1 MITIIFLI
9 VLAIATISGFYIWD
23 RSTLDENIYQYR
35 CRLINLKLASH
46 LNPIIKCDFR
56 VAKSSNKAIDDLL
69 SFDNI
74 TPKQKELIEALRQSD
89 DTIKSMESIYQNSN
103 SIIKSDLDPLQCEV
117 LFHLKKT
124 PKFMKYQR
132 NQLQEL
138 DDDISKLIDE
148 LNKEEK

>member
-1 MITIIFLI
+1 MITIILLTI
-9 VLAIATISGFYIWD
+9 LAIVTISGFYIWD

-35 CRLINLKLASH
+35 SRLSAMKLASH
-46 LNPIIKCDFR
+46 LNPIIRCDFR
-56 VAKSSNKAIDDLL
+56 VAKSSNKVIDDLL

-74 TPKQKELIEALRQSD
+74 TPKQKELIETLRQSD
-89 DTIKSMESIYQNSN
+89 DTIKSMESIYQNSD
-103 SIIKSDLDPLQCEV
+103 SIIKSSIDLLQCDV

-138 DDDISKLIDE
+138 DDGISKLIDE
-148 LNKEEK
+148 LNKEGK